1 MAGREYP
8 LERTRNIGIMAHID
22 AGKTTLTERILYYT
36 GVNYK
41 IGDTHEGTATMDWME
56 QEQERGITITSAATT
71 CHWTLEENC
80 KPKKGALEHRINIID
95 TPGHVDFTVEVE
107 RSLRVLDSAVG
118 VFCAKGGVEPQSE
131 NVWRQADT
139 YNVPRMAFI
148 NKMDIMGADFYGA
161 VDQIKTRLG
170 KNAIPIQLP
179 IGKEDDFKGI
189 IDLMEMKAYIYNDE
203 KGEDIDI
210 IDIPEDMKDD
220 AELYHTDMV
229 EKICEA
235 DDDLM
240 MAYLDGEEPS
250 VEELKKVLREGTCNC
265 TMVPVCCGTAYRN
278 KGVQKL
284 LDAIIEYLPAP
295 TDVEAIKGQDLEGN
309 EVEVPASDDAPFA
322 ALAFKIMTDPFVGKL
337 AFFRV
342 YAGTMNSGSYILN
355 ATKGKKERVGRIL
368 QMHANKRQELDKVY
382 SGDIAAAV
390 GFKFTTTG
398 DTICDE
404 QHPVILESM
413 EFPDP
418 VIELAIEP
426 KTKAGQGKMAEA
438 LAKLAEEDPTFRAHT
453 DQETGQTIIAGMGEL
468 HLEIIVDRLLRE
480 FKVEA
485 NVGAPQVAYKESFT
499 KAVDIDSKYA
509 KQSGG
514 RGQYG
519 HCKVRFEPMDVNGEE
534 TFKFD
539 SEVVGGA
546 IPKEYIPAVGAGIEE
561 AAKAGILGGFPVV
574 GVHATVYDGSYHEV
588 DSSEMAFKV
597 AGSLAFKDAMKKAD
611 PALLE
616 PIMKVDVTMP
626 EEYMGDVI
634 GVINSRRG
642 RIEGMEDVGG
652 GRIVHGFVPL
662 SEMFGY
668 STDLRSRTQGRGNY
682 SMFFDHYE
690 KVPKNVQ
697 EKILDAHLAAQNK

>member
-71 CHWTLEENC
+71 CHWTLEEFT
-80 KPKKGALEHRINIID
+80 KPKAGALEHRINIID

-107 RSLRVLDSAVG
+107 RSLRVLDGAVG

-148 NKMDIMGADFYGA
+148 NKMDILGANFYGA
-161 VDQIKTRLG
+161 VDQIRTRLG
-170 KNAIPIQLP
+170 KNAIVLQLP
-179 IGKEDDFKGI
+179 IGKEDDFKGV
-189 IDLMEMKAYIYNDE
+189 IDLFEMKAYIYNDD
-203 KGEDIDI
+203 KGDNITVTD
-210 IDIPEDMKDD
+210 DLGDMKDD
-220 AELYHTDMV
+220 AELYRSELI
-229 EKICEA
+229 EKICEL

-240 MAYLDGEEPS
+240 MMYLEGEEPS
-250 VEELKKVLREGTCNC
+250 VEKMKKVLRKATCEC
-265 TMVPVCCGTAYRN
+265 TAVPVCCGSAYRN

-284 LDAIIEYLPAP
+284 LDAIIEYMPAP
-295 TDVEAIKGQDLEGN
+295 TDIPSIKGVDLDGN
-309 EVEVPASDDAPFA
+309 EVERHSSDDEPFS
-322 ALAFKIMTDPFVGKL
+322 ALAFKIMADPFVGKL

-342 YAGTMNSGSYILN
+342 YSGSMAAGSYVLN
-355 ATKGKKERVGRIL
+355 ATKDKKERVGRIL
-368 QMHANKRQELDKVY
+368 QMHANKRQELDRVY

-413 EFPDP
+413 EFPEP

-426 KTKAGQGKMAEA
+426 KTKAGQGKMGEA

-485 NVGAPQVAYKESFT
+485 NVGAPQVAYKETFT
-499 KAVDIDSKYA
+499 KPVDVEYKYA

-519 HCKVRFEPMDVNGEE
+519 HCKVKFEPMDPNGEE
-534 TFKFD
+534 TFKFE
-539 SEVVGGA
+539 STVVGGA
-546 IPKEYIPAVGAGIEE
+546 IPKEYIPAVGEGIEE
-561 AAKAGILGGFPVV
+561 AAQAGILGGFPVL
-574 GVHATVYDGSYHEV
+574 GVHANVYDGSYHEV
-588 DSSEMAFKV
+588 DSSEMAFHI
-597 AGSLAFKDAMKKAD
+597 AGSMAFKEAMQKAS
-611 PALLE
+611 PVLLE
-616 PIMKVDVTMP
+616 PIMKVEVTMP

-634 GVINSRRG
+634 GDINSRRG
-642 RIEGMEDVGG
+642 RIEGMDDIGG
-652 GRIVHGFVPL
+652 GKLVKAYVPL
-662 SEMFGY
+662 AEMFGY
-668 STDLRSRTQGRGNY
+668 STDLRSKTQGRGNY
-682 SMFFDHYE
+682 SMFFEKYE
-690 KVPKNVQ
+690 PVPKNVQ
-697 EKILDAHLAAQNK
+697 EKVLADKSK

>member
-71 CHWTLEENC
+71 CHWTLEEFT
-80 KPKKGALEHRINIID
+80 KPKAGALEHRINIID

-107 RSLRVLDSAVG
+107 RSLRVLDGAVG

-148 NKMDIMGADFYGA
+148 NKMDILGANFYGA
-161 VDQIKTRLG
+161 VDQIRTRLG
-170 KNAIPIQLP
+170 KNAIVLQLP

-189 IDLMEMKAYIYNDE
+189 IDLFEMKAYIYNDD
-203 KGEDIDI
+203 KGDNITVTD
-210 IDIPEDMKDD
+210 DLGDMKDD
-220 AELYHTDMV
+220 AELYRSELI
-229 EKICEA
+229 EKICEL

-240 MAYLDGEEPS
+240 MMYLEGEEPS
-250 VEELKKVLREGTCNC
+250 IDEMKKVLRKATCEC
-265 TMVPVCCGTAYRN
+265 TAVPVCCGSAYRN

-284 LDAIIEYLPAP
+284 LDAIIEYMPAP
-295 TDVEAIKGQDLEGN
+295 TDIPSIKGVDLDGN
-309 EVEVPASDDAPFA
+309 EVERHSSDEEPFS
-322 ALAFKIMTDPFVGKL
+322 ALAFKIMADPFVGKL

-342 YAGTMNSGSYILN
+342 YSGSMAAGSYVLN
-355 ATKGKKERVGRIL
+355 ATKDKKERVGRIL
-368 QMHANKRQELDKVY
+368 QMHANKRQELDRVY

-413 EFPDP
+413 EFPEP

-426 KTKAGQGKMAEA
+426 KTKAGQGKMGEA

-485 NVGAPQVAYKESFT
+485 NVGAPQVAYKETFT
-499 KAVDIDSKYA
+499 KPVDVEYKYA

-519 HCKVRFEPMDVNGEE
+519 HCKVKFEPMDPNGEE
-534 TFKFD
+534 TFKFE
-539 SEVVGGA
+539 STVVGGA
-546 IPKEYIPAVGAGIEE
+546 IPKEYIPAVGEGIEE
-561 AAKAGILGGFPVV
+561 AAQAGILGGFPVL
-574 GVHATVYDGSYHEV
+574 GVHANVYDGSYHEV
-588 DSSEMAFKV
+588 DSSEMAFHI
-597 AGSLAFKDAMKKAD
+597 AGSMAFKEAMQKAS
-611 PALLE
+611 PVLLE
-616 PIMKVDVTMP
+616 PIMKVEVTMP

-634 GVINSRRG
+634 GDINSRRG
-642 RIEGMEDVGG
+642 RIEGMDDIGG
-652 GRIVHGFVPL
+652 GKLVKAYVPL
-662 SEMFGY
+662 AEMFGY
-668 STDLRSRTQGRGNY
+668 STDLRSKTQGRGNY
-682 SMFFDHYE
+682 SMFFEKYE
-690 KVPKNVQ
+690 PVPKNVQ
-697 EKILDAHLAAQNK
+697 EKVLADKSK

>member
-71 CHWTLEENC
+71 CHWTLEEFT
-80 KPKKGALEHRINIID
+80 KPKPGALEHRINIID

-107 RSLRVLDSAVG
+107 RSLRVLDGAVG

-148 NKMDIMGADFYGA
+148 NKMDILGANFYGA
-161 VDQIKTRLG
+161 VEQIKTRLG
-170 KNAIPIQLP
+170 KNAICLQLP
-179 IGKEDDFKGI
+179 IGKEDEFKGI
-189 IDLMEMKAYIYNDE
+189 IDLFEMKAYIYNDD
-203 KGEDIDI
+203 KGEDISI
-210 IDIPEDMKDD
+210 VEIPDDMKDE
-220 AELYHTDMV
+220 AELYRTELI
-229 EKICEA
+229 EKICEL

-240 MAYLDGEEPS
+240 MQYLEGEEPS
-250 VEELKKVLREGTCNC
+250 VEDLKKVLRKATCEC
-265 TMVPVCCGTAYRN
+265 TAVPVCCGSAYRN

-284 LDAIIEYLPAP
+284 LDAILEYMPSP
-295 TDVEAIKGQDLEGN
+295 IDIPPIKGVDLDGN
-309 EVEVPASDDAPFA
+309 EVVRHSSDEEPFS

-342 YAGTMNSGSYILN
+342 YSGTMNSGSYVLN
-355 ATKGKKERVGRIL
+355 ATKDKKERVGRIL

-390 GFKFTTTG
+390 GFKNTTTG

-413 EFPDP
+413 VFPEP
-418 VIELAIEP
+418 VIDIAIEP
-426 KTKAGQGKMAEA
+426 KTKAGQGKMGEA
-438 LAKLAEEDPTFRAHT
+438 LAKLAEEDPTFRAKT
-453 DQETGQTIIAGMGEL
+453 NQETGQTIISGMGEL

-480 FKVEA
+480 FNVEA
-485 NVGAPQVAYKESFT
+485 NVGAPQVAYKETFT
-499 KAVDIDSKYA
+499 KAVDVDSKYA

-519 HCKVRFEPMDVNGEE
+519 HCKVHFEPMDANAEE

-539 SEVVGGA
+539 STVVGGA

-561 AAKAGILGGFPVV
+561 ASKSGILGGFPVL
-574 GVHATVYDGSYHEV
+574 GVHATVFDGSYHEV
-588 DSSEMAFKV
+588 DSNEMAFKI
-597 AGSLAFKDAMKKAD
+597 AGSLAFKEAMQKAGSV
-611 PALLE
+611 LLE
-616 PIMKVDVTMP
+616 PIMKVEVTMP

-634 GVINSRRG
+634 GDINSRRG
-642 RIEGMEDVGG
+642 RIEGMEDIGG
-652 GRIVHGFVPL
+652 GKMVKAYVPL

-682 SMFFDHYE
+682 SMFFEKYE
-690 KVPKNVQ
+690 QVPKSVQ
-697 EKILDAHLAAQNK
+697 EKILSKKD

>member
-71 CHWTLEENC
+71 CHWTLEEFT

-107 RSLRVLDSAVG
+107 RSLRVLDGAVG

-148 NKMDIMGADFYGA
+148 NKMDILGANFYGA
-161 VDQIKTRLG
+161 VDQIRTRLG
-170 KNAIPIQLP
+170 KNAIVLQLP

-189 IDLMEMKAYIYNDE
+189 IDLFEMKAYIYNDD
-203 KGEDIDI
+203 KGDDISVT
-210 IDIPEDMKDD
+210 DIPDDMKDD
-220 AELYHTDMV
+220 AELYHTELV
-229 EKICEA
+229 EKICEL

-240 MAYLDGEEPS
+240 MQYLEGEEPS
-250 VEELKKVLREGTCNC
+250 VEDMKAALRKGTCEC
-265 TMVPVCCGTAYRN
+265 TAVPVCCGSAYRN

-284 LDAIIEYLPAP
+284 LDAIVEYMPAP
-295 TDVEAIKGQDLEGN
+295 TDIPAIKGVDLEGN
-309 EVEVPASDDAPFA
+309 EVERHSSDDEPFS

-342 YAGTMNSGSYILN
+342 YSGVMTSGSYVLN
-355 ATKGKKERVGRIL
+355 ATKDKKERVGRIL
-368 QMHANKRQELDKVY
+368 QMHANKRAELEKVY

-413 EFPDP
+413 EFPEP

-426 KTKAGQGKMAEA
+426 KTKAGQGKMGEA

-453 DQETGQTIIAGMGEL
+453 NTETGQTIIAGMGEL

-480 FKVEA
+480 FHVEA
-485 NVGAPQVAYKESFT
+485 NVGAPQVAYKETFT
-499 KAVDIDSKYA
+499 KPVDQEYKYA

-519 HCKVRFEPMDVNGEE
+519 HCKVKFEPMDANGDEL
-534 TFKFD
+534 FKFD
-539 SEVVGGA
+539 SAVVGGA
-546 IPKEYIPAVGAGIEE
+546 IPKEYIPAVGEGIEE
-561 AAKAGILGGFPVV
+561 ATKAGILAGFPVV

-588 DSSEMAFKV
+588 DSSEMAFHI
-597 AGSLAFKDAMKKAD
+597 AGSMAFKEAMAKAA
-611 PALLE
+611 PVILE
-616 PIMKVDVTMP
+616 PIMKVEVTMP

-634 GVINSRRG
+634 GDINSRRG
-642 RIEGMEDVGG
+642 RIEGMDDIGG
-652 GRIVHGFVPL
+652 GKMVKAYVPL
-662 SEMFGY
+662 AEMFGY

-682 SMFFDHYE
+682 SMFFEKYE
-690 KVPKNVQ
+690 QVPKSVQ
-697 EKILDAHLAAQNK
+697 DKIVASKAK

>member
-71 CHWTLEENC
+71 CHWTLEEQT

-107 RSLRVLDSAVG
+107 RSLRVLDGAVD

-148 NKMDIMGADFYGA
+148 NKMDILGADFYNA

-170 KNAIPIQLP
+170 KNAICLQLP
-179 IGKEDDFKGI
+179 IGKEDEFQGI
-189 IDLMEMKAYIYNDE
+189 IDLFEMKAYIYNDD
-203 KGEDIDI
+203 KGDDISVV
-210 IDIPEDMKDD
+210 DIPEDMQDE
-220 AELYHTDMV
+220 AELYHTELV
-229 EKICEA
+229 EKICEL

-240 MAYLDGEEPS
+240 MEYLEGEEPS
-250 VEELKKVLREGTCNC
+250 VEAMKAALRKGTCEC
-265 TMVPVCCGTAYRN
+265 TAVPVCCGSAYKN

-284 LDAIIEYLPAP
+284 LDAILEFMPAP
-295 TDVEAIKGQDLEGN
+295 TDIPPINGTDLDGN
-309 EVEVPASDDAPFA
+309 EVVRHSSDDEPFS
-322 ALAFKIMTDPFVGKL
+322 ALVFKIMTDPFVGKL
-337 AFFRV
+337 AYFRV
-342 YAGTMNSGSYILN
+342 YSGTMNSGSYVLN
-355 ATKGKKERVGRIL
+355 ATKDKKERVGRIL

-382 SGDIAAAV
+382 SGDIAAAI
-390 GFKFTTTG
+390 GFKFSTTG
-398 DTICDE
+398 DTICDD

-413 EFPDP
+413 EFPEP

-426 KTKAGQGKMAEA
+426 KTKAGQGKLGEA

-468 HLEIIVDRLLRE
+468 HLDIIVDRLLRE

-485 NVGAPQVAYKESFT
+485 NVGAPQVAYKETIT
-499 KAVDIDSKYA
+499 KPVDVEHKYA

-519 HCKVRFEPMDVNGEE
+519 HCKVKFEPMDANAEE
-534 TFKFD
+534 TYKFE
-539 SEVVGGA
+539 STVVGGA
-546 IPKEYIPAVGAGIEE
+546 IPKEYIPAVGEGIEE
-561 AAKAGILGGFPVV
+561 AMKSGILGGFPVV
-574 GVHATVYDGSYHEV
+574 GVHANVYDGSYHEV
-588 DSSEMAFKV
+588 DSSEMAFHI
-597 AGSLAFKDAMKKAD
+597 AGSMAFKEAMQKAS
-611 PALLE
+611 PVLLE
-616 PIMKVDVTMP
+616 PIMKVEVTTP
-626 EEYMGDVI
+626 EDYMGDVI
-634 GVINSRRG
+634 GDINSRRG
-642 RIEGMEDVGG
+642 RIEGMEDIGG
-652 GRIVHGFVPL
+652 GKMIRGYVPL
-662 SEMFGY
+662 AEMFGY
-668 STDLRSRTQGRGNY
+668 ATDLRSRTQGRGNY
-682 SMFFDHYE
+682 SMFFEKYE
-690 KVPKNVQ
+690 PVPKSVQ
-697 EKILDAHLAAQNK
+697 EKVLSSKAK